1 MLLIWNIEI
10 ISEILITQSRKYNC
24 SVFLWI
30 GNRTISAQFLIISSQ
45 NIRWKKLT
53 VVNILFCC
61 KNYMH
66 SNNGEGLCGSVSQV
80 VGLPKTHTS
89 LSSIRR
95 EFAPGFGNY
104 KKGALDSPPQVIKFI
119 SCLPIVGGFLRVLRL
134 LPPLKLLA
142 MIQLKYC

>member
-66 SNNGEGLCGSVSQV
+66 SNNGEGLCGSMSQV
-80 VGLPKTHTS
+80 GQLIQAYHQYGVGSRPALEIT
-89 LSSIRR
+89 
-95 EFAPGFGNY
+95 
-104 KKGALDSPPQVIKFI
+104 KKGALDSSPQVIKFI
-119 SCLPIVGGFLRVLRL
+119 SCLSIIGGSLRL